1 MPSFSPSQ
9 FRHVVRASAVYDLV
23 VTAPF
28 ATPWSFAIAFGHLGA
43 VNLALGG
50 QPLPAFAP
58 MHMLFAL
65 LMGSVV
71 LVWSVL
77 RLRGPTQQFGRYDAA
92 TRVLFSLWMAWAW
105 MQTGEP
111 VLLLFIVPEVSWA
124 VVQAWRVRVEVSAPA
139 AASRPAVASA
149 EHPAAAR

>member
-71 LVWSVL
+71 MVWSVL
-77 RLRGPTQQFGRYDAA
+77 RLRGPTLQFGRYDAA

-111 VLLLFIVPEVSWA
+111 VLLLFIVPEASWA
-124 VVQAWRVRVEVSAPA
+124 VVQACRVRSPA
-139 AASRPAVASA
+139 DAAVRSTSPAL
-149 EHPAAAR
+149 P